1 MKMRRFLV
9 TAFCVLGTLCA
20 AYARNMR
27 DLIKEM
33 PDSVMPLLTLNN
45 RLDMIDY
52 LDSGMKA
59 EISNKFGGKSE
70 MTVIKD
76 DYVNIKMS
84 ERSNVAL
91 KLLPFGSDS
100 IICMIHTTQSIAD
113 DSRMRFFSTQW
124 KQLPEE
130 SFFLQPVVDDFVLRP
145 DTLTDVEFRNL
156 RNKIDATFVKI
167 DFVDDLTDIVLTFT
181 TPQYMS
187 EDDRKA
193 VAPCLREQIR
203 MKWNG
208 VRFE

>member
-1 MKMRRFLV
+1 MKRFLV

-84 ERSNVAL
+84 DRSNVAL

-130 SFFLQPVVDDFVLRP
+130 SFFSQPVVDDFVLRP

>member
-1 MKMRRFLV
+1 MKRFLV

-84 ERSNVAL
+84 DRSNVAL

-113 DSRMRFFSTQW
+113 DSRVRFFSTQW

-130 SFFLQPVVDDFVLRP
+130 SFFSQPVADDFVLRP

-193 VAPCLREQIR
+193 VASCLREQIR

>member
-1 MKMRRFLV
+1 MKRILV
-9 TAFCVLGTLCA
+9 TAFCVLGTLYS

-84 ERSNVAL
+84 ERSNVAF

-124 KQLPEE
+124 KQLPEK
-130 SFFLQPVVDDFVLRP
+130 SFFSQPVADDFVLRP
-145 DTLTDVEFRNL
+145 DTLTDIEFRNL